1 MLIDGKLSKAT
12 ITKSS
17 LISNQGDSALEIIT
31 GATVQISDCNITDN
45 YRNGISTSSI

>member
-17 LISNQGDSALEIIT
+17 LISNQGDSALEIT
-31 GATVQISDCNITDN
+31 GATVQISDCYITDN